1 MELLNNLY
9 HKIDDMT
16 DHKLEKLLSK
26 THLVTESSV
35 INRDQYTDSDCNAID
50 MLEAMHPSP
59 DLH

>member
-1 MELLNNLY
+1 
-9 HKIDDMT
+9 MT
-16 DHKLEKLLSK
+16 DHKLDKLMAK

-50 MLEAMHPSP
+50 MLEAMHPSL

>member
-16 DHKLEKLLSK
+16 DHKLEKLMSK

-35 INRDQYTDSDCNAID
+35 INRDQYNDSDSNAID
-50 MLEAMHPSP
+50 MLEAMHPSL